1 MIAGGVGIACA
12 ILLSRFNISSFLD
25 IAIEFAGLFGG
36 SFGGAYTLGMFTRR
50 ANWQGVLIGMA
61 VSFVATFVIWWHHL
75 VHPFL
80 YLGIS
85 ILISIVVGWAASF
98 LFPAPAEDSLRGL
111 TIFSAKPK
119 TAPSA

>member
-1 MIAGGVGIACA
+1 MTPTS
-12 ILLSRFNISSFLD
+12 LSSERLCSPFNISSFLD
-25 IAIEFAGLFGG
+25 VAIEFAGLFGG

-61 VSFVATFVIWWHHL
+61 VSFVATFAIWWQQL

-85 ILISIVVGWAASF
+85 ILISIVVGWAASY
-98 LFPAPAEDSLRGL
+98 LFPAPTEESLRGL
-111 TIFSAKPK
+111 TVFNAKPK
-119 TAPSA
+119 AVSNA